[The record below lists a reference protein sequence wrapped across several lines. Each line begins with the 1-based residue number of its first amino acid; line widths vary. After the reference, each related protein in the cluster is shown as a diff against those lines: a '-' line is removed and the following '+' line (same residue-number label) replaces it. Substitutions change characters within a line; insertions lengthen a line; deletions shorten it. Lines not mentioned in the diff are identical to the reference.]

1 MTAKGT
7 FVYGLDKENSLALS
21 FPAHEARTL
30 EVALFDEFDNG
41 RGVRV
46 TFHVIIGG
54 ASGYRTF
61 YLNAASPIHFA
72 YADQDDVAPDAQLL
86 ERFRSAI
93 AQKRPLHFPVERMPE
108 EADA

>member
-1 MTAKGT
+1 MTAQGT
-7 FVYGLDKENSLALS
+7 FVYGLDKESSLALS
-21 FPAHEARTL
+21 FPVQEAKTL
-30 EVALFDEFDNG
+30 EAALFEQFDQG

-61 YLNAASPIHFA
+61 YLTAASPIHFA
-72 YADQDDVAPDAQLL
+72 YTDKNETAPDPDLL
-86 ERFRSAI
+86 ARFRKAVVE
-93 AQKRPLHFPVERMPE
+93 KRALHFPVERMPD